1 MRRQAE
7 YDQLRALLLQ
17 PDRRSPIAITTLL
30 HGPGGFGKTTLAK
43 DLCRDPEIQE
53 AFDDGIFWV
62 RLGEEANVRDALTK
76 LYKELTGETSGF
88 IDEED
93 AVQHLRPK
101 LEDKEMLIVID
112 DVWSPDHAR
121 PFLEGGKQAARLFT
135 TRDVTLAAEIR
146 RVARS
151 ETSSREDES
160 DPWVTVD
167 EPEADVAAE
176 MLLRGLPHRPP
187 DDQIPP
193 YRELAVRR
201 LGRWPL
207 LIDLIASELSLMIEE
222 EKRPEEALAFVNLG
236 LDEQGLSAFERA
248 PNPDEMAPRRERS
261 GRLTIDASLKR
272 LSSDDRRHYEELAV
286 FPEDVAIPCSTLRAL
301 WGLSDFR
308 TQQLAQNLGRR
319 SLVKYAASRK
329 SIRLHDVFRAYLVR
343 QLADGSVLHAR
354 LVDGWGDLYNLPDS
368 YAWRHVA
375 HHLNE
380 AGRRDRLRE
389 LLLDYRWLSA
399 RLLVT
404 NPIALRDDAAR
415 FPDEPDLRYLARAFG
430 QSAHVLARD
439 PSALRGQLYARL
451 MGIESAGIQR
461 LLEQIGERVEDGP
474 WLRPLW
480 SSLTPADSP
489 LLRVLPGHGGWVH
502 ALAMTPDGRTAVS
515 GSDDGTVR
523 VWDLATGQARH
534 ARGTRRPGLC
544 GGSDARRP
552 HRRLGVVR
560 RQGARLGPGH

>member
-1 MRRQAE
+1 MTDQPEVFISFASRDGEAFAEAVRVRLQSDSPALGIWKDHVVLQGGSKWWEQIQQALDQVRFLVLIVTPSLLEEELAPVAQKELRYARQQGVWIYPVMGAPRDQIPFDNFPRWFEKLTKIAFYDFRPAWPAPWDRPPPGHDYQFTHEWDRFVRQLDRLGRPAQARNTAPSDLPANYVRRQAE

-248 PNPDEMAPRRERS
+248 QT
-261 GRLTIDASLKR
+261 LTR
-272 LSSDDRRHYEELAV
+272 
-286 FPEDVAIPCSTLRAL
+286 
-301 WGLSDFR
+301 W
-308 TQQLAQNLGRR
+308 RR
-319 SLVKYAASRK
+319 SAS
-329 SIRLHDVFRAYLVR
+329 VPA
-343 QLADGSVLHAR
+343 GSR
-354 LVDGWGDLYNLPDS
+354 S
-368 YAWRHVA
+368 
-375 HHLNE
+375 
-380 AGRRDRLRE
+380 
-389 LLLDYRWLSA
+389 
-399 RLLVT
+399 
-404 NPIALRDDAAR
+404 
-415 FPDEPDLRYLARAFG
+415 
-430 QSAHVLARD
+430 
-439 PSALRGQLYARL
+439 
-451 MGIESAGIQR
+451 M
-461 LLEQIGERVEDGP
+461 
-474 WLRPLW
+474 
-480 SSLTPADSP
+480 PA
-489 LLRVLPGHGGWVH
+489 
-502 ALAMTPDGRTAVS
+502 
-515 GSDDGTVR
+515 
-523 VWDLATGQARH
+523 
-534 ARGTRRPGLC
+534 
-544 GGSDARRP
+544 
-552 HRRLGVVR
+552 
-560 RQGARLGPGH
+560 